1 MSKEGESF
9 KDLFARGEVD
19 VGRARRLSIGDDVE
33 GVVTHVG
40 KEAVFVELGKRQQA
54 FFDVLDLKAPDGTL
68 AVKTGETVRGYV
80 VAIDGD
86 QIRLGRKL
94 SRDGTST
101 EHLRAAFEGQVPVEG
116 KITGANKGGVEVDLG
131 GARAFCPFS
140 QLDLRRV
147 DDANAW
153 VGRTLDFAIT
163 KLEERD
169 VVVSRR
175 ILLEREARDARER
188 VLASLEVGK
197 IVKGRVSSIREFGL
211 FVDLGGIEGLVHVRE
226 LSLDRVRPEDVAKV
240 GDIVETQVR
249 SIEKKADK
257 IEIGL
262 SMRSLIA
269 DPWDSIETVAPAD
282 RVIAG
287 QVSRVA
293 DFGAFVRLAAGVEGL
308 LHVSELGARVRQAN
322 EALEVGQ
329 TVLVRVVSIDRD
341 RKRIALALASEGAEA
356 GGHDAGAAAIVVGS
370 LVTGTVEKIENWGIV
385 VQLAG
390 TRGRGGRASLPNAE
404 TGARAGADLRKEF
417 PLGTVITAKVIEA
430 SAGRT
435 KISIRAVHEDAERA
449 EFDGYKQ
456 RSGGAKMGTLGD
468 LLKQKLGK

>member
-1 MSKEGESF
+1 
-9 KDLFARGEVD
+9 
-19 VGRARRLSIGDDVE
+19 VE
-33 GVVTHVG
+33 
-40 KEAVFVELGKRQQA
+40 
-54 FFDVLDLKAPDGTL
+54 
-68 AVKTGETVRGYV
+68 
-80 VAIDGD
+80 
-86 QIRLGRKL
+86 
-94 SRDGTST
+94 
-101 EHLRAAFEGQVPVEG
+101 
-116 KITGANKGGVEVDLG
+116 
-131 GARAFCPFS
+131 
-140 QLDLRRV
+140 
-147 DDANAW
+147 DANAW
-153 VGRTLDFAIT
+153 VGRTLEFVIT

-175 ILLEREARDARER
+175 VLLEREVRAARDRT
-188 VLASLEVGK
+188 LASLEVGQ

-240 GDIVETQVR
+240 GDIVETQIR

-269 DPWDSIETVAPAD
+269 DPWESIETVAPAD

-287 QVSRVA
+287 QVSKLME
-293 DFGAFVRLAAGVEGL
+293 FGAFVRLAAGVEGL

-356 GGHDAGAAAIVVGS
+356 GAQDVGAGAIVVGS
-370 LVTGTVEKIENWGIV
+370 LVTGSVEKIENWGLV
-385 VQLAG
+385 VQLQG

-404 TGARAGADLRKEF
+404 TGTRAGADLRKEV
-417 PLGTVITAKVIEA
+417 PVGTVITAKVIEA
-430 SAGRT
+430 GGGRT
-435 KISIRAVHEDAERA
+435 KISIKAVREDAERA

-456 RSGGAKMGTLGD
+456 RSGDAKMGTLGD
-468 LLKQKLGK
+468 LLKQRLGK